1 MNPIDDY
8 NYLDEDLEGS
18 LRIAR
23 AELEWENAQEAED
36 ERETV

>member
-8 NYLDEDLEGS
+8 DYLDDDLEGS

-23 AELEWENAQEAED
+23 AELEWEKAQED
-36 ERETV
+36 EAA